1 MNNKDSKKNF
11 IIDYAFFI
19 VMTAAAAV
27 ITFILFK
34 NQAIHGVIYH
44 ESNFAIDR
52 FHSDMYA
59 YMQEMQG
66 LFSGYNFPYP
76 IYFKLSAF
84 FNIFYYP

>member
-11 IIDYAFFI
+11 IIDYAFFV

-44 ESNFAIDR
+44 ESNFAIMNGFTSR
-52 FHSDMYA
+52 PYEMRVYA
-59 YMQEMQG
+59 FE
-66 LFSGYNFPYP
+66 
-76 IYFKLSAF
+76 
-84 FNIFYYP
+84 